1 METAQSRRWLA
12 VAIAAMLAIA
22 VAACGGGGSDDVGI
36 ANTPTTVAAAAP
48 GPSTSTTFAPP
59 PAGTIPF
66 ISIPPTTGDGVS
78 PEGSGCTPPS
88 ATRLADGRWFGVL
101 TEVDPVAG
109 TIGLDLACLF
119 FFDAANAAATADGAA
134 EVPVPNDYWIRNQS
148 PNVYTVPVIDDVAVG
163 IVTTELVGGVTFEP
177 TKTGVAAAA
186 PLIDRYGVW
195 IDVVDGWVVAIQQQ
209 YFP

>member
-1 METAQSRRWLA
+1 METSPSRRWSA
-12 VAIAAMLAIA
+12 VATAAILAMTIT
-22 VAACGGGGSDDVGI
+22 ACGGSGSDDAGT
-36 ANTPTTVAAAAP
+36 ADTTTTVAVAAP
-48 GPSTSTTFAPP
+48 GPSTSTTAAPP

-66 ISIPPTTGDGVS
+66 IVIPPTSSDGVS

-88 ATRLADGRWFGVL
+88 ATQLADGRWFGVL
-101 TEVDPVAG
+101 TEVDPAAG

-148 PNVYTVPVIDDVAVG
+148 PNVYTVPVVDDVAVG
-163 IVTTELVGGVTFEP
+163 IVTTGSVGGVGFEP

-186 PLIDRYGVW
+186 PLIERYGVW
-195 IDVVDGWVVAIQQQ
+195 MDVVDGWVVAIQQQ